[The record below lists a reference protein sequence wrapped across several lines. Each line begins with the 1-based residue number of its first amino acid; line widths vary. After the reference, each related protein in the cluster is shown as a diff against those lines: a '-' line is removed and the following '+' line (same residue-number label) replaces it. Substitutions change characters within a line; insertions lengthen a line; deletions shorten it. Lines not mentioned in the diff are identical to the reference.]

1 MKLFNKIRSALD
13 IRLTTKTVVTG
24 GLLLLNF
31 SSSTALHVSIVI
43 SGTCLLL
50 SLATTIISEKLSS
63 LSVKKEQQSSTS
75 LVF

>member
-1 MKLFNKIRSALD
+1 MKLFNKIESALD

-31 SSSTALHVSIVI
+31 SSSTALYVSIVI

-50 SLATTIISEKLSS
+50 SLATTIVSEKLSS
-63 LSVKKEQQSSTS
+63 LSVKKRAAK
-75 LVF
+75 FN